1 MTTNALR
8 VVAIDET
15 PLVRV
20 GLRLVI
26 EQQRGLLWLGATDS
40 GTALRTGLSRLR
52 PHVVLV
58 DGAADPHGALVRDLI
73 AANPALTVVALLH
86 DHQRSAASLREIR
99 LAGAHGLVRREAA
112 PADLVRAIGSA
123 HTNRWFVDPGLAE
136 PDRHPPCED
145 VRQLLTPRQHEIL
158 RMIANGMTETAIT
171 EQLVVSQDTVRSHI
185 KHLRRRL
192 GARDRA
198 HAIARAYSLGVLPGP
213 ADVADTRRADQ
224 EV

>member
-1 MTTNALR
+1 VTGPALR

-26 EQQRGLLWLGATDS
+26 EQQAGLHWLGATDS
-40 GTALRTGLSRLR
+40 HTALRTGLPRLR

-58 DGAADPHGALVRDLI
+58 DGAVDPDGCLVRDLI
-73 AANPALTVVALLH
+73 DGDSALTVVALLH
-86 DHQRSAASLREIR
+86 DHQRSAASLRAIR
-99 LAGAHGLVRREAA
+99 LAGAHGLVRREAP
-112 PADLVRAIGSA
+112 PADLVRAIVAA
-123 HTNRWFVDPGLAE
+123 HANRWFVDPGLAE
-136 PDRHPPCED
+136 PDNREREPVEP
-145 VRQLLTPRQHEIL
+145 LLTPRQQQIL
-158 RMIANGMTETAIT
+158 GMIANGMTESAIT

-198 HAIARAYSLGVLPGP
+198 HAIARAYCLGVLPMP
-213 ADVADTRRADQ
+213 TEAP
-224 EV
+224 